1 MSLCASDT
9 VRTNYRITFVVLAA
23 GAGSFALL
31 QSMIIP
37 VLTTIQLGLHSSQNA
52 ITWVL
57 TGYLLSA
64 SICTPIVGRIGDLVG
79 KRRMLVVT
87 LGMLALGSLL
97 AALATSIQ
105 VMILA
110 RVIQGAGGGVLPLS
124 FGIVRDEFPDD
135 RVPGAIG
142 AVAALTSAGSGI
154 GIAISGPIVTVL
166 DYRWLFW
173 LPMILTVVTAVAAY
187 LVIPE
192 SQVRSAGRVGWAPAV
207 LLAVALAALLLGVSK
222 APVSGWGSLPVLGL
236 LACAAVFTASW
247 IWTEVHVRHPLIDMR
262 MMRLPTVWTV
272 NLVALL
278 MGSGMY
284 AAFAFAPE
292 FIQAPASTGYGFGA
306 SITASGLLLLPQAIA
321 GFAFGVSSGW
331 LTRMFSARQ
340 VLITSLVTATAAFVA
355 LGAAH
360 DHVWEV
366 VAALTLLGCGFGAAY
381 AGMAGLVVD
390 AVPAEQ
396 TGVATGMN
404 ANIRTIGGA
413 IGSAAVSSMITAQLA
428 ADGLPLESGYTHAFL
443 LLAVVMAAGVVAAL
457 LVPRSRG
464 GVGPGLLSMPH
475 AELGLVAGGTLA
487 GADPE

>member
-1 MSLCASDT
+1 MSMSMSHA
-9 VRTNYRITFVVLAA
+9 VRTDYRITFVVLAA
-23 GAGSFALL
+23 GAASFALL

-37 VLTTIQLGLHSSQNA
+37 VLTTIQIGLHSSQNA

-79 KRRMLVVT
+79 KRRMLVST
-87 LGMLALGSLL
+87 LAMLALGSML

-105 VMILA
+105 LMLLA

-124 FGIVRDEFPDD
+124 FGIVRDEFPES

-142 AVAALTSAGSGI
+142 AVAALTSAGAGI
-154 GIAISGPIVTVL
+154 GIAISGPIVTLL

-187 LVIPE
+187 LVVPE
-192 SQVRSAGRVGWAPAV
+192 SQVRSPGRVGWVSAV
-207 LLAVALAALLLGVSK
+207 LLAAALAALLLGVSK
-222 APVSGWGSLPVLGL
+222 APVWGWGASPVLGL
-236 LACAAVFTASW
+236 LGGAAVFTACW

-278 MGSGMY
+278 MGAGMY

-292 FIQAPASTGYGFGA
+292 FIQAPTSTGYGFGA
-306 SITASGLLLLPQAIA
+306 SITESGLLLLPQAIA
-321 GFAFGVSSGW
+321 GFAFGVASGW
-331 LTRMFSARQ
+331 LTRAFSARH

-355 LGAAH
+355 LAVAH
-360 DHVWEV
+360 DQVWEV
-366 VAALTLLGCGFGAAY
+366 VVALTLLGCGFGAAF
-381 AGMAGLVVD
+381 AGMAALVVD
-390 AVPAEQ
+390 AVPADQ
-396 TGVATGMN
+396 TGAATGMN

-413 IGSAAVSSMITAQLA
+413 IGSAAVSSMITSQLA
-428 ADGLPLESGYTHAFL
+428 ADGLPLESGYAHGFL
-443 LLAVVMAAGVVAAL
+443 LLAVVMAAGVIAAL
-457 LVPRSRG
+457 LVPRPRAG
-464 GVGPGLLSMPH
+464 TGHGLRSLPH